1 MATSKRR
8 GFAGQADAMLDG
20 PAPAAADVAAAASS
34 SPAAPDPSAAPL
46 PAALDVGQVHDDDGP
61 RLRASE
67 ASRLA
72 NKDVLTV
79 RRTVYIGADDWR
91 SVLRLAMRR
100 GCTASDVTRAAL
112 ADYLERHGGGSS
124 A

>member
-61 RLRASE
+61 RLRASAKATL
-67 ASRLA
+67 ASG
-72 NKDVLTV
+72 DIV

-112 ADYLERHGGGSS
+112 ADYLRRHGGGSS